1 MKIKVSNVNPPNWK
15 EVTVKSRVPAELEK
29 LSELARNIW
38 WAWNYEATELFRD
51 LDPTLWKEA
60 GQNPVLLLERMSY
73 EKLEA
78 LSKDKVILKRMNDVY
93 AKFRDYMDV
102 TPDNKRPS
110 VAYFSM
116 EYGLNHVLKIYSGG
130 LGVLAGDYLKEAS
143 DSNVDLCAVGFLY
156 RYGYFTQTLSMDGQQ
171 IANYEAQNFGQ
182 LPIDRVM
189 DADGKPLVVDVPYMD
204 YYVHANVWRVNVGRV
219 SLYLLDTDN
228 EMNSE
233 FDRPI
238 THQLYGG
245 DWENRL
251 KQEILLGIGGM
262 LTLKALGI
270 KKDIYH
276 CNEGHAA
283 LINVQ
288 RICDYV
294 ATGLTF
300 NQAIELVRASSL
312 YTVHTPVPAGHDY
325 FDEGLFGKYMGGY
338 PVKMGISWDDL
349 MDLGRNNPGD
359 KGERFCMS
367 VFACNTSQEV
377 NGVSWLHGKVSQEMF
392 SSIWKGYFPEESHV
406 GYVTNGVH
414 FPTWS
419 ATEWKQLYAKY
430 FNENFLYDQSNPKIW
445 EAIYNVPDEEIWK
458 TRVTMKN
465 KLVDYIRKQFRETWL
480 KNQGDP
486 SRIVSLLDKIN
497 PNALLI
503 GFGRRFAT
511 YKRAHLLFTDLERL
525 SKIVNNPDYPV
536 QFLFT
541 GKAHPHDG
549 AGQGLIKR
557 IVEISQRP
565 EFLGK
570 IIFLENYDMQLA
582 RRLVTGVDIWLNTPT
597 RPLEASGTSGEKAL
611 MNGVLNFSVLDG
623 WWLEGYREGAGWAL
637 TEKRTY
643 QNQEHQDQLDAA
655 TIYSILETEILPLYY
670 ARNKKGYSEGWI
682 KSVKN
687 SIAQIAPHYTMKR
700 QLDDYYSKF
709 YCKEAKRFK
718 ELSANDNAKAKE
730 IAAWKE
736 EVVAKWDSIEIVSK
750 EREADIAQGD
760 IESGKEYT
768 ITVVVDEK
776 GLNDAVGLE
785 LVTTYT
791 TPEGKQHVYSVEP
804 FSVIKKEGDLYT
816 FQAKHSLSNAGSF
829 KVAYRMFP
837 KNQDL
842 PHRQDFCYVRW
853 FV

>member
-1 MKIKVSNVNPPNWK
+1 MKIKVSNVNTPNWK
-15 EVTVKSRVPAELEK
+15 EVTVKSRIPEELEK
-29 LSELARNIW
+29 LSEIARNIW
-38 WAWNYEATELFRD
+38 WAWNFEATELFRD
-51 LDPTLWKEA
+51 LDPELWKEC

-78 LSKDKVILKRMNDVY
+78 LAKDKVILRRMNEVY
-93 AKFRDYMDV
+93 TKFRDYMDV
-102 TPDNKRPS
+102 KPDEQRPS
-110 VAYFSM
+110 IAYFSM
-116 EYGLNHVLKIYSGG
+116 EYGLSSVLKIYSGG

-182 LPIDRVM
+182 LPIERVM
-189 DADGKPLVVDVPYMD
+189 DANGQPLIVDVPYLD
-204 YYVHANVWRVNVGRV
+204 YFVHANVWRVNVGRI

-251 KQEILLGIGGM
+251 KQEILLGIGGI

-270 KKDIYH
+270 KKDVYH

-300 NQAIELVRASSL
+300 DQAIELVRASSL

-338 PVKMGISWDDL
+338 PSRMGISWDDL

-419 ATEWKQLYAKY
+419 ATEWKELYFKY
-430 FNENFLYDQSNPKIW
+430 FNENFWFDQSNPKIW
-445 EAIYNVPDEEIWK
+445 EAIYNEPDEEIWK
-458 TRVTMKN
+458 TRMTMKN
-465 KLVDYIRKQFRETWL
+465 KLVDYIRKSFRDTWL

-486 SRIVSLLDKIN
+486 SRIVSLMDKIN

-511 YKRAHLLFTDLERL
+511 YKRAHLLFTDLDRL

-557 IVEISQRP
+557 IIEISRRP

-582 RRLVTGVDIWLNTPT
+582 RRLVSGVDIWLNTPT

-611 MNGVLNFSVLDG
+611 MNGVVNFSVLDG

-682 KSVKN
+682 KVVKN

-709 YCKEAKRFK
+709 YCKLAKRFQT
-718 ELSANDNAKAKE
+718 LAANDNAKAKE

-736 EVVAKWDSIEIVSK
+736 DVVAKWDSIEIVSCDK
-750 EREADIAQGD
+750 VEELKNGD

-768 ITVVVDEK
+768 ITYVIDEK

-791 TPEGKQHVYSVEP
+791 TADGKQHVYSVEP
-804 FSVIKKEGDLYT
+804 FSVVKKEGDLYT
-816 FQAKHSLSNAGSF
+816 FQVKHSLSNAGSF
-829 KVAYRMFP
+829 KVSYRMFP
-837 KNQDL
+837 KNPEL

-853 FV
+853 FI

>member
-1 MKIKVSNVNPPNWK
+1 MKIKVSNVNTPNWK

-60 GQNPVLLLERMSY
+60 GRNPVLLLERMSY

-182 LPIDRVM
+182 LPIDRVT

>member
-1 MKIKVSNVNPPNWK
+1 MKIKVSNVNTPNWK
-15 EVTVKSRVPAELEK
+15 EVTVKSRIPEELEK
-29 LSELARNIW
+29 LSEIARNIW
-38 WAWNYEATELFRD
+38 WAWNFEATELFRD
-51 LDPTLWKEA
+51 LDPELWKEC

-78 LSKDKVILKRMNDVY
+78 LAKDKVILRRMNEVY
-93 AKFRDYMDV
+93 TKFRDYMDV
-102 TPDNKRPS
+102 KPDEQRPS
-110 VAYFSM
+110 IAYFSM
-116 EYGLNHVLKIYSGG
+116 EYGLSSVLKIYSGG

-182 LPIDRVM
+182 LPIERVM
-189 DADGKPLVVDVPYMD
+189 DANGQPLIVDVPYLD
-204 YYVHANVWRVNVGRV
+204 YFVHANVWRVNVGRI

-251 KQEILLGIGGM
+251 KQEILLGIGGI

-270 KKDIYH
+270 KKDVYH

-300 NQAIELVRASSL
+300 DQAIELVRASSL

-338 PVKMGISWDDL
+338 PSRMGISWDDL

-392 SSIWKGYFPEESHV
+392 SSIWKVYFPEESHV

-419 ATEWKQLYAKY
+419 ATEWKELYFKY
-430 FNENFLYDQSNPKIW
+430 FNENFWFDQSNPKIW

-458 TRVTMKN
+458 TRMTMKN
-465 KLVDYIRKQFRETWL
+465 KLVDYIRKSFRDTWL

-486 SRIVSLLDKIN
+486 SRIVSLMDKIN

-511 YKRAHLLFTDLERL
+511 YKRAHLLFTDLDRL

-557 IVEISQRP
+557 IIEISRRP

-582 RRLVTGVDIWLNTPT
+582 RRLVSGVDIWLNTPT

-611 MNGVLNFSVLDG
+611 MNGVVNFSVLDG

-682 KSVKN
+682 KVVKN

-709 YCKEAKRFK
+709 YCKLAKRFQT
-718 ELSANDNAKAKE
+718 LAANDNAKAKE

-736 EVVAKWDSIEIVSK
+736 DVVAKWDSIEIVSCDK
-750 EREADIAQGD
+750 VEELKNGD

-768 ITVVVDEK
+768 ITYVIDEK

-791 TPEGKQHVYSVEP
+791 TADGKQHVYSVEP
-804 FSVIKKEGDLYT
+804 FSVVKKEGDLYT
-816 FQAKHSLSNAGSF
+816 FQVKHSLSNAGSF
-829 KVAYRMFP
+829 KVSYRMFP
-837 KNQDL
+837 KNPEL

-853 FV
+853 FI